1 MTRPLVPYK
10 EASRLL
16 FNIPVIRLASRL
28 STLVQRDVLE
38 PSGLKTAEWRIL
50 FNLVV
55 TGDTHLRQ
63 IARYSSTDASYV
75 SRILARLEKE
85 GLVSRYA
92 DARDGRRTRFSAT
105 AKGKALIDALLPE
118 VTDLSEGFR
127 ALFTEEELALFQSM
141 LERAI
146 DHANELIETPGT

>member
-1 MTRPLVPYK
+1 MTRPLVPYT

-85 GLVSRYA
+85 GLVRRYA
-92 DARDGRRTRFSAT
+92 DMRDARRTRFAAT
-105 AKGKALIDALLPE
+105 EKGQALIDALLPE
-118 VTDLSEGFR
+118 VTELSDGFR
-127 ALFTEEELALFQSM
+127 SLFTDEELLLFQSM

-146 DHANELIETPGT
+146 DHANDLIEAPAP